1 MTSRMPMQSSSALNA
16 ATFTQQANAEASG
29 EEESSNPGFGGTGT
43 AEGLVISEDSP
54 WLIISQI
61 G

>member
-1 MTSRMPMQSSSALNA
+1 MPMQLSSALNA

-29 EEESSNPGFGGTGT
+29 EEESSNPGFGTAT